1 MYKYLR
7 KAIEK
12 EAAEQMKKDCGLI
25 RCGYDNNRD
34 AILLHYLTEKEA
46 AKYQAKQI
54 TRAEAIKKATNRRTR
69 QIEKNTAA
77 DLAKLDAAENST
89 APKYIKICV
98 EFSKNW
104 NAFAEVR
111 TDCEYATG
119 SACGFGYDKESSAI
133 SEAFG
138 KIPAI
143 MRILYDAEEERLK
156 GIKTRKQTRHDV
168 IGYGSGYGAL
178 PYFEGGTGIECF
190 AHILEKCGY
199 KYTQISGRH
208 INTFLFEK
216 L

>member
-12 EAAEQMKKDCGLI
+12 EAAEQMKKDRGMI
-25 RCGYDNNRD
+25 RNGYDNNRD
-34 AILLHYLTEKEA
+34 AILLRYLTEREA
-46 AKYQAKQI
+46 LKYHAKQI
-54 TRAEAIKKATNRRTR
+54 TRAEAIKKATNRRAR

-77 DLAKLDAAENST
+77 DMEKLSAAENST

-104 NAFAEVR
+104 NAFAEVWASG
-111 TDCEYATG
+111 EYATG
-119 SACGFGYDKESSAI
+119 AAGGFGYDKESSSTA
-133 SEAFG
+133 EAFA
-138 KIPAI
+138 KIPGI

-156 GIKTRKQTRHDV
+156 GIKTRKQSRHDV
-168 IGYGSGYGAL
+168 VGYGSGYGAL
-178 PYFEGGTGIECF
+178 PYFESGVGIECF

-199 KYTQISGRH
+199 KYTQIAGRH